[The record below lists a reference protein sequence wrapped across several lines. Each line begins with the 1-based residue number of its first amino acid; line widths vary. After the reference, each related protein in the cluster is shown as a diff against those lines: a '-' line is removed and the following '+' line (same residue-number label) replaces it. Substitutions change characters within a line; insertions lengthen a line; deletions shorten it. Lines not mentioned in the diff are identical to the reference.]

1 MAKHNISYKTFGR
14 YTEYITDA
22 VLDEFGGSYTNRQ
35 EYRNTWRVQFPY
47 TAECDA
53 FIMQKSRT
61 FLRTLPDCNLR
72 DLNFSYSLCQNIAD
86 YLSKY
91 MAKKIENNGNS
102 KNENKESM
110 KQYLLKELFFDFP
123 VFVVNFN
130 KRYKKPLDMAND
142 DWVNANP
149 GVVVMAKYL
158 GKNVTPDVAANVP
171 VKKRRP
177 RIGRVDVA
185 KYIAEQN
192 RQK

>member
-1 MAKHNISYKTFGR
+1 MAKHDTSRKIFGE
-14 YTEYITDA
+14 YTKYITDA
-22 VLDEFGGSYTNRQ
+22 VLDEFGGSYANRQ
-35 EYRNTWRVQFPY
+35 EYRNTWRVRFPY
-47 TAECDA
+47 AAKCEA
-53 FIMQKSRT
+53 FIMQKSWT

-102 KNENKESM
+102 KNKNKESM
-110 KQYLLKELFFDFP
+110 KQYLLKELFFEFP
-123 VFVVNFN
+123 VFVANFK

-158 GKNVTPDVAANVP
+158 GKNAAPDVVANVP

-177 RIGRVDVA
+177 RIGRVNIA
-185 KYIAEQN
+185 EYIAERN